1 MVTSYCIYVKMA
13 YNATLGNMSVY
24 LPPGTYLDTVDNATL
39 LRVIPKTV
47 KVCGICQCLDGAM

>member
-13 YNATLGNMSVY
+13 YNATFGNMSVY

-39 LRVIPKTV
+39 LRVIPKP
-47 KVCGICQCLDGAM
+47 